1 MYDFFRS
8 GSSRT
13 RTRTRS
19 FKPWLGVIWWTRSAP
34 RPTIDPPCAARWR
47 LKYWRSSNK
56 KKSKSFITSFKVNP
70 LMTSRMLCYFLPYP
84 CPMSRFFKQRTL
96 LPRDVVYG
104 HLIELDKKLCI
115 KSVVYRYWNVAKV
128 VPQADLKLKI
138 FWHKKLVSWFFDKI
152 LALPPIYYLF
162 CSVHSKKVLILT
174 KFGFEKNVI
183 TLSNSSGEQKQNCED
198 FFFFFLSSRSDIW
211 PARFFLYFASRFK
224 TYS

>member
-1 MYDFFRS
+1 MLKCEQWTVSTQPSYWKTNISHLCTIFFRY

-96 LPRDVVYG
+96 FCCDVNYG

-115 KSVVYRYWNVAKV
+115 KSVVYRYWNVAIV
-128 VPQADLKLKI
+128 VPQADLKLSKY
-138 FWHKKLVSWFFDKI
+138 FDTKNWS
-152 LALPPIYYLF
+152 LG
-162 CSVHSKKVLILT
+162 SLT
-174 KFGFEKNVI
+174 KSWRCPPSISFFVVFTQKKCWFWP
-183 TLSNSSGEQKQNCED
+183 SSGLK
-198 FFFFFLSSRSDIW
+198 
-211 PARFFLYFASRFK
+211 K
-224 TYS
+224 M